1 MDAGKVVVGLVQD
14 ETAVDRPRRCWPGVQ
29 LGLITAELEL
39 PRSDSDA
46 AAAAAAAAAAP
57 AEGEAEAEA
66 KAAAAVVDEGEDA
79 AEEGPRFS
87 EEIESYLT
95 AAHRTAIQ
103 SRDETHTACVAQVR
117 QE

>member
-46 AAAAAAAAAAP
+46 AAAAAAAAAP

-66 KAAAAVVDEGEDA
+66 KAAAAVVEEGEDA
-79 AEEGPRFS
+79 AEEGSRFS